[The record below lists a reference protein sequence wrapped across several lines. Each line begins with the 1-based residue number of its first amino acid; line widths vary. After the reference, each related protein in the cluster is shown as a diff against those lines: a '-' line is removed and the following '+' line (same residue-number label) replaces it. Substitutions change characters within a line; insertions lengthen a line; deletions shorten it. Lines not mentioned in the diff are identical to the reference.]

1 MEQDFG
7 KDKRYQGVK
16 HMRVENT
23 SFFIG
28 GSILGTL
35 REQQQSG
42 TNSSKTS
49 GISINGS
56 ILANQNDPIAA
67 KREEAKKKAM
77 KIIGDAFANDRKID
91 EDLDARSEHIRKL
104 QTVQNESRRA
114 VSEIESDRAALRDTY
129 GIEADSAEE
138 KELKLL
144 EKEFRAKQKGSDVF
158 LSREDAEEIARIKDR
173 GLTEYQ
179 SRSMEM
185 LDYEKPYL
193 DAIYEAGQGIE
204 EENLTIAAIKR
215 ELPKNTA
222 MLKAQDKAEAIEDAA
237 SKEIMGMLVDEAKEY
252 IDKEAEKE
260 AEKAKEKKEKE
271 EELQEKID
279 AVKEREK
286 EQEELTEE
294 IVESTQDLTVTTSNI
309 NDAQK
314 DIKDMMNKLAL
325 VEEDMKGAAVDERS

>member
-1 MEQDFG
+1 MKVG
-7 KDKRYQGVK
+7 
-16 HMRVENT
+16 NT

-28 GSILGTL
+28 EGIPGGL

-42 TNSSKTS
+42 TNTSKPS
-49 GISINGS
+49 GLSINGS
-56 ILANQNDPIAA
+56 AFATQNDPIAA
-67 KREEAKKKAM
+67 KREEARKKAM

-104 QTVQNESRRA
+104 KIVQGDARKA
-114 VSEIESDRAALRDTY
+114 VNEIESDRAALRDTY
-129 GIEADSAEE
+129 GVETDSAEE

-158 LSREDAEEIARIKDR
+158 LSKEDAEEIAKIKAR

-222 MLKAQDKAEAIEDAA
+222 MLKAQDKADTIENAA
-237 SKEIMGMLVDEAKEY
+237 SKEIMGMLVEEAKEH
-252 IDKEAEKE
+252 IDEEAKETE
-260 AEKAKEKKEKE
+260 EKAKEKQEKE

-279 AVKEREK
+279 AARERRKEE
-286 EQEELTEE
+286 EELTED
-294 IVESTQDLTVTTSNI
+294 IVESAQDLNVTTANI

-325 VEEDMKGAAVDERS
+325 VEEDMKGATVDERS

>member
-1 MEQDFG
+1 
-7 KDKRYQGVK
+7 
-16 HMRVENT
+16 MRVENT
-23 SFFIG
+23 SFFMG
-28 GSILGTL
+28 ESISGVM
-35 REQQQSG
+35 REGQQPG
-42 TNSSKTS
+42 ANSSKVS
-49 GISINGS
+49 GLSINGS
-56 ILANQNDPIAA
+56 TLATQNDPIAA

-104 QTVQNESRRA
+104 KGVQNESRKA
-114 VSEIESDRAALRDTY
+114 VNEIESDRVALRETY
-129 GIEADSAEE
+129 GIETDSAEE

-158 LSREDAEEIARIKDR
+158 LSKEDAEEITKIKAR
-173 GLTEYQ
+173 GLSEYQ

-237 SKEIMGMLVDEAKEY
+237 SKEIMGMLVDEAKEH
-252 IDKEAEKE
+252 IDSEAEE
-260 AEKAKEKKEKE
+260 NEEKAKEKKEKE

-279 AVKEREK
+279 AAKEKRK
-286 EQEELTEE
+286 EQEELTEN
-294 IVESTQDLTVTTSNI
+294 IVESAQDLTVATSNI

-325 VEEDMKGAAVDERS
+325 VEEDMKGAAVDEKS

>member
-1 MEQDFG
+1 M
-7 KDKRYQGVK
+7 KVN
-16 HMRVENT
+16 NT
-23 SFFIG
+23 SFFMG
-28 GSILGTL
+28 DGVFGTSNTPE
-35 REQQQSG
+35 R
-42 TNSSKTS
+42 SSNNPSRSS

-56 ILANQNDPIAA
+56 SFAAQNDPIAA
-67 KREEAKKKAM
+67 KREEARKKAM

-91 EDLDARSEHIRKL
+91 EDLDTRSEHIRKL
-104 QTVQNESRRA
+104 KAVQNDANKA
-114 VSEIESDRAALRDTY
+114 VSEIESDRAAIRDEY
-129 GIEADSAEE
+129 GVDANSQEE
-138 KELKLL
+138 KELQLL
-144 EKEFRAKQKGSDVF
+144 EKEFKARQKGSDVQ
-158 LSREDAEEIARIKDR
+158 LTKEDMEEIAKIKAK

-237 SKEIMGMLVDEAKEY
+237 SKEIMGMLVDEAKEH
-252 IDKEAEKE
+252 IDEEAEKE

-286 EQEELTEE
+286 EQEKLTEE
-294 IVESTQDLTVTTSNI
+294 IVESAQDLTVTTSNI

>member
-1 MEQDFG
+1 MKVG
-7 KDKRYQGVK
+7 
-16 HMRVENT
+16 NT

-28 GSILGTL
+28 EGIPGGL

-42 TNSSKTS
+42 TNTSKPY
-49 GISINGS
+49 GLSINGS
-56 ILANQNDPIAA
+56 AFATQNDPIAA
-67 KREEAKKKAM
+67 KREEARKKAM

-104 QTVQNESRRA
+104 KIVQDDARKA
-114 VSEIESDRAALRDTY
+114 VNEIESDRAALRDTY
-129 GIEADSAEE
+129 GVETDSAEE

-158 LSREDAEEIARIKDR
+158 LSKEDAEEIAKIKAR

-222 MLKAQDKAEAIEDAA
+222 MLKAQDKADAIENAA
-237 SKEIMGMLVDEAKEY
+237 SKEIMGMLVDEAKEH
-252 IDKEAEKE
+252 IDEEAKETE
-260 AEKAKEKKEKE
+260 EKAKEKQEKE

-279 AVKEREK
+279 AARERRKEE
-286 EQEELTEE
+286 EELTED
-294 IVESTQDLTVTTSNI
+294 IVESAQDLNVTTANI

-325 VEEDMKGAAVDERS
+325 VEEDMKGATVDERS

>member
-1 MEQDFG
+1 MKVG
-7 KDKRYQGVK
+7 
-16 HMRVENT
+16 NT

-28 GSILGTL
+28 EGIPGGL

-42 TNSSKTS
+42 TNTSKPS
-49 GISINGS
+49 GLSINGS
-56 ILANQNDPIAA
+56 AFSTQNDPIAA
-67 KREEAKKKAM
+67 KREEARKKAM

-104 QTVQNESRRA
+104 KIVQGDARKA
-114 VSEIESDRAALRDTY
+114 VNEIESDRAALRDTY
-129 GIEADSAEE
+129 GVETDSAED

-158 LSREDAEEIARIKDR
+158 LSKEDAEEIAKIKAR

-222 MLKAQDKAEAIEDAA
+222 MLKAQDKADAIENAA
-237 SKEIMGMLVDEAKEY
+237 SKEIMGMLVDEAKEH
-252 IDKEAEKE
+252 IDEETKETE
-260 AEKAKEKKEKE
+260 EKAKEKQEKE

-279 AVKEREK
+279 AARERRKEE
-286 EQEELTEE
+286 EELTED
-294 IVESTQDLTVTTSNI
+294 IVESAQDLNVTTANI

-325 VEEDMKGAAVDERS
+325 VEEDMKGATVDERS

>member
-1 MEQDFG
+1 M
-7 KDKRYQGVK
+7 KV
-16 HMRVENT
+16 NNA

-28 GSILGTL
+28 EGIPGAQ
-35 REQQQSG
+35 REQQQPGSD
-42 TNSSKTS
+42 SSKTS
-49 GISINGS
+49 GLSINGS
-56 ILANQNDPIAA
+56 SFATQNDPIAA
-67 KREEAKKKAM
+67 KREEAQKKAM

-91 EDLDARSEHIRKL
+91 DDLGARSEHIRKL
-104 QTVQNESRRA
+104 KSVRNDARKA

-129 GIEADSAEE
+129 GVEAQSAEE

-158 LSREDAEEIARIKDR
+158 LSKEDAEEIAEIKAR

-185 LDYEKPYL
+185 LNNEKPYL
-193 DAIYEAGQGIE
+193 DAVYEAGQGIE

-222 MLKAQDKAEAIEDAA
+222 MLKAQDKADAIEDAA
-237 SKEIMGMLVDEAKEY
+237 SKEIMGMLVDDAKDH
-252 IDKEAEKE
+252 IDEEAEKE

-271 EELQEKID
+271 EELEEKID

-294 IVESTQDLTVTTSNI
+294 IVESAQDLTVTTFNI

-325 VEEDMKGAAVDERS
+325 VEEDMKGATVDERS

>member
-1 MEQDFG
+1 MKVG
-7 KDKRYQGVK
+7 
-16 HMRVENT
+16 NI

-28 GSILGTL
+28 EGIPGGL

-42 TNSSKTS
+42 TNTSKPS
-49 GISINGS
+49 GLSINGS
-56 ILANQNDPIAA
+56 AFATQNDPIAA
-67 KREEAKKKAM
+67 KREEARKKAM

-104 QTVQNESRRA
+104 KNVQNDARKA
-114 VSEIESDRAALRDTY
+114 VNEIESDRAALRDTY
-129 GIEADSAEE
+129 GVETDSAEE

-158 LSREDAEEIARIKDR
+158 LSKEDAEEIAKIKAR

-204 EENLTIAAIKR
+204 EENPTIAAIKR

-222 MLKAQDKAEAIEDAA
+222 MLKAQD
-237 SKEIMGMLVDEAKEY
+237 
-252 IDKEAEKE
+252 
-260 AEKAKEKKEKE
+260 
-271 EELQEKID
+271 
-279 AVKEREK
+279 
-286 EQEELTEE
+286 
-294 IVESTQDLTVTTSNI
+294 
-309 NDAQK
+309 
-314 DIKDMMNKLAL
+314 
-325 VEEDMKGAAVDERS
+325 

>member
-1 MEQDFG
+1 MKVG
-7 KDKRYQGVK
+7 
-16 HMRVENT
+16 NT

-28 GSILGTL
+28 EGIPGGL
-35 REQQQSG
+35 REQQQPG
-42 TNSSKTS
+42 TNTSKSS
-49 GISINGS
+49 GLSINGS
-56 ILANQNDPIAA
+56 TFATQNDPIAA
-67 KREEAKKKAM
+67 KREEARKKAM

-104 QTVQNESRRA
+104 KIVQGDARKA
-114 VSEIESDRAALRDTY
+114 VNEIESGRAALRDTY
-129 GIEADSAEE
+129 GVETDSAED

-158 LSREDAEEIARIKDR
+158 LSKEDAEEIAKIKAR

-222 MLKAQDKAEAIEDAA
+222 MLKAQDKADAIEDAA
-237 SKEIMGMLVDEAKEY
+237 SKEIMGMLVDEAKEH
-252 IDKEAEKE
+252 IDEEAKEAE
-260 AEKAKEKKEKE
+260 EKAKEKQEKE

-279 AVKEREK
+279 AARERRKEE
-286 EQEELTEE
+286 EELTED
-294 IVESTQDLTVTTSNI
+294 IVESAQDLNVTTANI

-325 VEEDMKGAAVDERS
+325 VEEDMKGATVDERS

>member
-1 MEQDFG
+1 MKVG
-7 KDKRYQGVK
+7 
-16 HMRVENT
+16 NT

-28 GSILGTL
+28 EGIPGGL
-35 REQQQSG
+35 REQQQPG
-42 TNSSKTS
+42 TNTSKSS
-49 GISINGS
+49 GLSINGS
-56 ILANQNDPIAA
+56 TFATQNDPIAA
-67 KREEAKKKAM
+67 KREEARKKAM

-104 QTVQNESRRA
+104 KIVQGDARKA
-114 VSEIESDRAALRDTY
+114 VNEIESGRAALRDTY
-129 GIEADSAEE
+129 GVETDSAED

-158 LSREDAEEIARIKDR
+158 LSKEPSTKDLCFLEKAR
-173 GLTEYQ
+173 LV
-179 SRSMEM
+179 EM
-185 LDYEKPYL
+185 PEKPYL

-222 MLKAQDKAEAIEDAA
+222 MLKAQDKADAIEDAA
-237 SKEIMGMLVDEAKEY
+237 SKEIMGMLVDEAKEH
-252 IDKEAEKE
+252 IDEEAKEAE
-260 AEKAKEKKEKE
+260 EKAKEKQEKE

-279 AVKEREK
+279 AARERRKEE
-286 EQEELTEE
+286 EELTED
-294 IVESTQDLTVTTSNI
+294 IVESAQDLNVTTANI

-325 VEEDMKGAAVDERS
+325 VEEDMKGATVDERS

>member
-1 MEQDFG
+1 
-7 KDKRYQGVK
+7 
-16 HMRVENT
+16 
-23 SFFIG
+23 
-28 GSILGTL
+28 
-35 REQQQSG
+35 
-42 TNSSKTS
+42 
-49 GISINGS
+49 
-56 ILANQNDPIAA
+56 
-67 KREEAKKKAM
+67 M

-104 QTVQNESRRA
+104 KIVQGDARKA
-114 VSEIESDRAALRDTY
+114 VNEIESGRAALRDTY
-129 GIEADSAEE
+129 GVETDSAED

-158 LSREDAEEIARIKDR
+158 LSKEDAEEIAKIKAR

-222 MLKAQDKAEAIEDAA
+222 MLKAQDKADAIEDAA
-237 SKEIMGMLVDEAKEY
+237 SKEIMGMLVDEAKEH
-252 IDKEAEKE
+252 IDEEAKEAE
-260 AEKAKEKKEKE
+260 EKAKEKQEKE

-279 AVKEREK
+279 AARERRKEE
-286 EQEELTEE
+286 EELTED
-294 IVESTQDLTVTTSNI
+294 IVESAQDLNVTTANI

-325 VEEDMKGAAVDERS
+325 VEEDMKGATVDERS

>member
-1 MEQDFG
+1 M
-7 KDKRYQGVK
+7 K
-16 HMRVENT
+16 VENT

-28 GSILGTL
+28 ESIPGAL
-35 REQQQSG
+35 REEQQSR
-42 TNSSKTS
+42 TDPSRSS
-49 GISINGS
+49 GLSINGS
-56 ILANQNDPIAA
+56 AFASQNDPIAA
-67 KREEAKKKAM
+67 KREETQKKAM

-104 QTVQNESRRA
+104 KSVQNDA
-114 VSEIESDRAALRDTY
+114 KKAIKEIESDRAALRDMY
-129 GIEADSAEE
+129 GVEADSTEE

-158 LSREDAEEIARIKDR
+158 LSKEDSEEIAKIKDR

-237 SKEIMGMLVDEAKEY
+237 SKEIMGMLVDEAKEH
-252 IDKEAEKE
+252 IDEEAEKE

-286 EQEELTEE
+286 EQEKLTEE
-294 IVESTQDLTVTTSNI
+294 IVESAQDLTVTTSNI